1 MHDAAA
7 GTLCWVPH
15 RYHLSAWW
23 DSEEILCG
31 REGLYRLGPEL
42 LGSLLPA
49 LIMLVQ
55 LSEDLGLQILKI
67 LLLTTRPVLYLVFCL
82 VQLWLPERCAL
93 ECLSI
98 VEVIRILDFYQPWS

>member
-7 GTLCWVPH
+7 GNLCWVP
-15 RYHLSAWW
+15 RRNHLSAWW

-31 REGLYRLGPEL
+31 SEGLYDLVPEL

-55 LSEDLGLQILKI
+55 LSEGWGVQILKV
-67 LLLTTRPVLYLVFCL
+67 LLLIMRPVLYLMYWL
-82 VQLWLPERCAL
+82 VQFWLPERYAL
-93 ECLSI
+93 ERLSI
-98 VEVIRILDFYQPWS
+98 LEVIQILDFYQP